1 VLRSVSVFR
10 VASVF
15 RGAFVLG
22 IASVQRS
29 ASAVVSWLDG
39 YLEKKEVDIAAP
51 YYHGRMGCF
60 EKWEMDIPA
69 PRRMIGHGIFGRR
82 KLDFLAMTEME
93 LRYGLQG
100 PTSAGFG

>member
-1 VLRSVSVFR
+1 VRRAFVLRGANVLRSVSVCR

-39 YLEKKEVDIAAP
+39 CLEKKEVDIPAP
-51 YYHGRMGCF
+51 YCHGWMVVLKRR
-60 EKWEMDIPA
+60 KWISQ
-69 PRRMIGHGIFGRR
+69 RRAAMIGHGIFGE
-82 KLDFLAMTEME
+82 KE
-93 LRYGLQG
+93 
-100 PTSAGFG
+100 AGSPSDD

>member
-1 VLRSVSVFR
+1 VLRSVSVCR

-39 YLEKKEVDIAAP
+39 CLEKKEVDIPAP
-51 YYHGRMGCF
+51 YCHGRMGCS
-60 EKWEMDIPA
+60 EKTKVDIPA
-69 PRRMIGHGIFGRR
+69 PRRHDR
-82 KLDFLAMTEME
+82 T
-93 LRYGLQG
+93 
-100 PTSAGFG
+100 

>member
-51 YYHGRMGCF
+51 YYHGWMGCF

-69 PRRMIGHGIFGRR
+69 PRRHDRTWYLWE
-82 KLDFLAMTEME
+82 KE
-93 LRYGLQG
+93 
-100 PTSAGFG
+100 AGFPSDD